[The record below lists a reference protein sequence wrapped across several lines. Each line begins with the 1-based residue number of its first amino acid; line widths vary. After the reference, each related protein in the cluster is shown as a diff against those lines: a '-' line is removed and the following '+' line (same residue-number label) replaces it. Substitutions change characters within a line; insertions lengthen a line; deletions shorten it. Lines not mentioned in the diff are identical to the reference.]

1 MNELI
6 IFTDGGAR
14 GNPGPAACA
23 FVALKGSKQI
33 HKDSKYLGVATNN
46 SAEYQGVILAFKWL
60 LSSLFTVHR
69 SLITI
74 NMDSLLVVNQL
85 NGVYKIKNPDLQMLH
100 AKVKELEDKLKTKIF
115 YKHVPREKNQLADAL
130 VNENLNKNA

>member
-14 GNPGPAACA
+14 SNPGPAACA
-23 FVALKGSKQI
+23 FVALQDTKKIYS
-33 HKDSKYLGVATNN
+33 DSRYLGVTTNN
-46 SAEYQGVILAFKWL
+46 VAEYNGVLLAFAWL
-60 LSSLFTVHR
+60 SQKSLSLSQISFYL
-69 SLITI
+69 
-74 NMDSLLVVNQL
+74 DSLLVVNQL

-115 YKHVPREKNQLADAL
+115 YKHIPREKNQLADAL